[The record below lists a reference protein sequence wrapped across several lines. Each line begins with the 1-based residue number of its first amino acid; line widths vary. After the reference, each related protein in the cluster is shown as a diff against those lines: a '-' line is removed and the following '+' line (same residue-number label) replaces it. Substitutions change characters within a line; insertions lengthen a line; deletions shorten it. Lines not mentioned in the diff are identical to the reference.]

1 MRFFGK
7 GTDNQRS
14 LAVKRNALLSL
25 LIKGCSI
32 LISLLLVPLTLGFVT
47 DELYGIWLT
56 LSSALFWLT
65 FFDIGF
71 TQGLKNKLTEAIALD
86 NWERARSLVSTTYF
100 VMLII
105 FLPLCLLLE
114 MLIPYIDWTMILN
127 IDSSYNPELKQ
138 VLSILVACF
147 SVQMIVNVLTSVVAA
162 FQQVS
167 LSASFPMIGNFIA
180 LILIWI
186 LSYACDSSL
195 LLLSVV
201 MSVSPILVSIIASFI
216 LYNGIYKKVAPSV
229 KEIKMEYVKDL
240 WGLGAKFFL
249 IQIQVLILYQCTNL
263 LISNISGPEQV
274 TTYNI
279 AYRYLSVSMML
290 YSILLSPLWP
300 AFTDA
305 YVKKDFAWMNNVYK
319 KMCKIYLLSVL
330 LLLFLVAFSP
340 IIYHLWIGDKVMI
353 PWDMTILVA
362 LYMAIHS
369 WDLLQVE
376 LINGIGSV
384 KLQTYVTLVGLFLH
398 IPMSFIIGRYLG
410 AVGVVCSMIII
421 NIIYVSCFTIQVHK
435 LLTQKARGIWQK

>member
-114 MLIPYIDWTMILN
+114 MLIPYIDWTIILN

-216 LYNGIYKKVAPSV
+216 LYSGIYKKVAPSV

>member
-1 MRFFGK
+1 MKFWGN
-7 GTDNQRS
+7 GTGDQRS
-14 LAVKRNALLSL
+14 LAVKKNALFSL
-25 LIKGCSI
+25 VIKGCSI

-56 LSSALFWLT
+56 LSSVLFWLT

-100 VMLII
+100 VMVVL

-114 MLIPYIDWTMILN
+114 LVIPYVDWAMILN
-127 IDSSYNPELKQ
+127 VDSSYNPELKQ
-138 VLSILVACF
+138 VLHILVACF

-186 LSYACDSSL
+186 LSYVSNSSL
-195 LLLSVV
+195 LLLSLV
-201 MSVSPILVSIIASFI
+201 MSVSPVFVSMVASFV
-216 LYNGIYKKVAPSV
+216 LYSGRYKKVAPSV
-229 KEIKMEYVKDL
+229 KAIRLEYVRDL

-263 LISNISGPEQV
+263 LISNLSGPDQV

-305 YVKKDFAWMNNVYK
+305 YVKKDFAWMNRVYRR
-319 KMCKIYLLSVL
+319 MCKVYLMSVV
-330 LLLFLVAFSP
+330 LLFLLVVFSP
-340 IIYHLWIGDKVMI
+340 FVYQIWIGDKVEI
-353 PWDMTILVA
+353 PWEMTVLVA

-376 LINGIGSV
+376 LINGVGAV
-384 KLQTYVTLVGLFLH
+384 KLQTYVTLVGLFLY
-398 IPMSFIIGRYLG
+398 IPLAFLIGRYWG
-410 AVGVVCSMIII
+410 ALGVVSSMIVI
-421 NIIYVSCFTIQVHK
+421 NIVYVSCFTTQVHK
-435 LLTQKARGIWQK
+435 LLTQKAQGIWLK

>member
-1 MRFFGK
+1 MRFLGK

-14 LAVKRNALLSL
+14 LAVKRNAFLSL

-114 MLIPYIDWTMILN
+114 LLIPYVDWAMILN

-180 LILIWI
+180 LILIWV
-186 LSYACDSSL
+186 LSYVCDSSL

-201 MSVSPILVSIIASFI
+201 MSVSPILVTIIASFV
-216 LYNGIYKKVAPSV
+216 LYSGRYKKVAPSV
-229 KEIKMEYVKDL
+229 KAIKIEYVKDL

-305 YVKKDFAWMNNVYK
+305 YVKKDFAWMNKVYK

-330 LLLFLVAFSP
+330 MLLFLVVFSP
-340 IIYHLWIGDKVMI
+340 IIYHLWIGDKVDI

-376 LINGIGSV
+376 LINGIGAV

-398 IPMSFIIGRYLG
+398 IPMSFFIGSYWG
-410 AVGVVCSMIII
+410 AVGVVCSMIVI
-421 NIIYVSCFTIQVHK
+421 NIIYVSCFTTQVHK
-435 LLTQKARGIWQK
+435 LLTQKARGIWLK

>member
-216 LYNGIYKKVAPSV
+216 LYSGIYKKVAPSV

>member
-216 LYNGIYKKVAPSV
+216 LYSGIYKKVAPSV
-229 KEIKMEYVKDL
+229 KEIKIEYVKDL